1 MVSAVIPVL
10 NEENTIKNVIEA
22 LERSHFVHE
31 IIVVDDGSTDKTADV
46 AKETSARV
54 ISLSENR
61 GKAGAMEVGVS
72 EAQHEIILFI
82 DGDIQGLTEQHIK
95 SLVFPVESGAYAMF
109 VGVTEKKQLW
119 LTKILR
125 FLPLISGNRALL
137 KKVWYAVP
145 EKYREG
151 FQIEV
156 ALNYFCRR
164 KVGRLGFDLLP
175 GARNTIKEKKYG
187 LWTGLIRRWGMMLDV
202 AEIFFRLHIIRRIFP
217 NKK

>member
-10 NEENTIKNVIEA
+10 NEENTIKNVVEA
-22 LERSHFVHE
+22 LKKSHFVDE
-31 IIVVDDGSTDKTADV
+31 IIVVDDGSTDRTAEV

-72 EAQHEIILFI
+72 EAAHDIILFI
-82 DGDIQGLTEQHIK
+82 DGDIQNLTSEHIK
-95 SLVFPVESGAYAMF
+95 KMVLPVESGAYAMF
-109 VGVTEKKQLW
+109 VGVTDRKQLW
-119 LTKILR
+119 LTKIVR

-137 KKVWYAVP
+137 KKAWYAVP

-187 LWTGLIRRWGMMLDV
+187 LWTGLIRRWGMMWDV
-202 AEIFFRLHIIRRIFP
+202 ASIFLRLHIFRRIFG
-217 NKK
+217 KK